1 MMNKTNEKLSE
12 VFDLEPIVPENTVQ
26 DLVPINNSVA
36 TDDADYARS
45 NIKNLINS
53 GSSALNNLLV
63 VAKDSQQP
71 RAYEFAAT
79 LIKNLSDLN
88 KDLMDLRKK
97 KNSLIDNIPSTPTG
111 INVNQAVFVGS
122 TAELIKAIKRAE

>member
-1 MMNKTNEKLSE
+1 MNTDKKLSDIFDIKPTEFSTEAYE
-12 VFDLEPIVPENTVQ
+12 VVETANDADSDFEFARRNIKDLAEKGRVAVDNILQVAR
-26 DLVPINNSVA
+26 A
-36 TDDADYARS
+36 TDH
-45 NIKNLINS
+45 
-53 GSSALNNLLV
+53 
-63 VAKDSQQP
+63 P
-71 RAYEFAAT
+71 RAYEVAAT
-79 LIKNLSDLN
+79 LIKSVGDLN